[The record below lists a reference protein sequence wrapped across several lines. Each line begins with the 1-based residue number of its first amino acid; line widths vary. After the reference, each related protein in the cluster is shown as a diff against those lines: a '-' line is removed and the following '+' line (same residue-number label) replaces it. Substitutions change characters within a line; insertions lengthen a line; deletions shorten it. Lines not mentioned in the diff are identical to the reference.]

1 MELVISSG
9 TVTCLAIS
17 AALCVA
23 LPFIIWIYMW
33 GRVRFSQAIFG
44 FLFSC
49 AVVGL
54 ENLLDSIFLKEGG
67 YLLSNPM
74 ANGIYIAVSLAL
86 LQTLGLFGGS
96 LCLRSK
102 YESAD
107 AAVGLAVGFAIM
119 ELFVAALSNV
129 MSYALAL
136 YCNNNGIDAMS
147 AAIEP
152 ENLQNML
159 SELQVIAETPA
170 TTYLLSGFNRVAYTI
185 QIVSLGVLAWFAAKD
200 FNRLWTLAL
209 AVALQS
215 LVRLPY
221 GLYTAGVYDNFIRE
235 EVLTYLLTA
244 VLAAAA
250 ALVYNKLEPKT
261 YKFKAERL
269 RNRRRR

>member
-49 AVVGL
+49 AVVLL
-54 ENLLDSIFLKEGG
+54 ENLLDSTFLAENG
-67 YLLSNPM
+67 YLM
-74 ANGIYIAVSLAL
+74 ANPLPYAVYLALSLAV
-86 LQTLGLFGGS
+86 LQSLGLFGGC
-96 LCLRSK
+96 LCIRSK
-102 YESAD
+102 YDSAD
-107 AAVGLAVGFAIM
+107 AAVGLAVGFAVM

-136 YCNNNGIDAMS
+136 YCNSNGVEAM
-147 AAIEP
+147 AAAVEAD
-152 ENLQNML
+152 NLQNML
-159 SELQVIAETPA
+159 DQLQVIADTPA

-185 QIVSLGVLAWFAAKD
+185 QIVSLSVLAWFAAKD
-200 FNRLWTLAL
+200 FSRLWTLA
-209 AVALQS
+209 AAIVLQAI
-215 LVRLPY
+215 VRLPY
-221 GLYTAGVYDNFIRE
+221 GLYTAGVFTNFIQE
-235 EVLTYLLTA
+235 EVITYLLTA

-250 ALVYNKLEPKT
+250 ALIYNRFEPKT

-269 RNRRRR
+269 RARRRR